1 MTIKPKLLATTI
13 ITAMSISLTAQ
24 AGSGPVV
31 YGKLH
36 VTVDHIDFDDA
47 ALGDYWQ
54 TESRGSRLGF
64 KGSEDLG
71 NGLSA
76 IYQFE
81 FGVDV
86 TDGSDGVSARNQY
99 VGLSS
104 KNWGTFL
111 MGRHDTPSK
120 VMTNKD
126 VFSDMVADWNE
137 VGFIGGAG
145 AIAEDNRATNAIMY
159 TTPTFNDFTFSAMV
173 TPGESADDDEIN
185 GRYTSVAGKYANG
198 PLYVG
203 LAYEE
208 TEYQGDDS
216 ADPTSDD
223 QEKWRIFA
231 SYKFGDFMVGGM
243 YQDIEGDGNLKD
255 VDADV
260 WRVNGSYFFGN
271 NELKIA
277 YQEGEVDDDRAASAA
292 FDSPDY
298 DTFSIGLDHKL
309 SKRTK
314 LYTVYSQTDTNSD
327 AKNAASLGAGT
338 EDWDVI
344 SFGMVHKF

>member
-1 MTIKPKLLATTI
+1 MKPYALITTAI
-13 ITAMSISLTAQ
+13 VTALSTPLVAQ
-24 AGSGPVV
+24 AGNPVL
-31 YGKLH
+31 YGKFH
-36 VTVDHIDFDDA
+36 VTVDHVDFDSN

-64 KGSEDLG
+64 KGDEDLG

-76 IYQFE
+76 IYKFE

-86 TDGSDGVSARNQY
+86 DDAAEVLSARNQY

-104 KNWGTFL
+104 PNWGTFL
-111 MGRHDTPSK
+111 VGRHDTPSK

-126 VFSDMVADWNE
+126 VFDDTIADWNA
-137 VGFIGGAG
+137 VGFTGGAG

-159 TTPTFNDFTFSAMV
+159 TSPTFNNFTFAAMV
-173 TPGESADDDEIN
+173 TPGETAVDDEIN
-185 GRYTSVAGKYANG
+185 GNITSVGGSYANG

-208 TEYQGDDS
+208 TEFQGDDS
-216 ADPTSDD
+216 ANPARDD

-231 SYKFGDFMVGGM
+231 SYKIGDFMLGGM
-243 YQDIEGDGNLKD
+243 YQDIDGDGNLKD

-271 NELKIA
+271 NELKVA
-277 YQEGEVDDDRAASAA
+277 YQRGEVDDDRAASAA
-292 FDSPDY
+292 FDSPEY
-298 DTFSIGLDHKL
+298 DTFTIGLDHSL

-314 LYTVYSQTDTNSD
+314 LYALYTQTDTNSD
-327 AKNAASLGAGT
+327 AENAASLGAGS
-338 EDWDVI
+338 EDWDAI
-344 SFGMVHKF
+344 SFGTIHYF